1 MRATAYVPGSCGELV
16 QGLLGESYFLITCPI
31 DKGSQVTVT
40 LERGKDYLKGPAGRN
55 KALHAVRLTL
65 EFLRIRAGALVE
77 IENPLPVGKG
87 LASSTADVAAAAV
100 ATALAAGR
108 ELTLGELARIVVQ
121 VEPSDGVFLP
131 GISLFEHVSGKR
143 WEYLGEPPP
152 LDILIVDLG
161 GAVDTLAFNRRPDLW
176 ELNRAKE
183 KWVREATRLVKEG
196 LSQGNA
202 ALIARGATLS
212 AWANQRILPKEEL
225 PVIFDIALSSGALG
239 INIAHSGTVVGILY
253 EPGTVDQKK
262 LKALLKERYP
272 FLSLLPARVVSGG
285 VKVGKQ
291 NLFLPPR
298 GELAGS
304 PAEVRV
310 GTR

>member
-1 MRATAYVPGSCGELV
+1 
-16 QGLLGESYFLITCPI
+16 
-31 DKGSQVTVT
+31 
-40 LERGKDYLKGPAGRN
+40 
-55 KALHAVRLTL
+55 
-65 EFLRIRAGALVE
+65 
-77 IENPLPVGKG
+77 
-87 LASSTADVAAAAV
+87 
-100 ATALAAGR
+100 
-108 ELTLGELARIVVQ
+108 
-121 VEPSDGVFLP
+121 
-131 GISLFEHVSGKR
+131 
-143 WEYLGEPPP
+143 
-152 LDILIVDLG
+152 
-161 GAVDTLAFNRRPDLW
+161 
-176 ELNRAKE
+176 
-183 KWVREATRLVKEG
+183 VKEG